1 MIRIFRDNIDKDLER
16 LARNKRGKFTMIT
29 GKSAYEEVFAASK
42 KIENVNNKIEIYVAK
57 IINNFFGDT
66 ITVAG
71 LITGK
76 DIMEQLEKHQVGDYI
91 IIPKNMLR
99 SGDTVFLDDI
109 TIEDLEKHYDKK
121 IIVCEYTGEDLIE
134 LINKYS
140 KEE

>member
-1 MIRIFRDNIDKDLER
+1 M
-16 LARNKRGKFTMIT
+16 
-29 GKSAYEEVFAASK
+29 
-42 KIENVNNKIEIYVAK
+42 NNKIEIYVAK